1 MPGSMPL
8 QTGEHMTRFKI
19 LCWNY
24 PCRGLETAA
33 QFLALVLV
41 SLPDVRPMLSK
52 LGVYY
57 LSFLP

>member
-8 QTGEHMTRFKI
+8 QTGEHMTRLKI

-41 SLPDVRPMLSK
+41 LCLMFDPSLSK